1 MSSEKLTVYHSSLSS
16 PSMFIL
22 MSYDYVKLNY
32 KDYELNANKGEHK
45 QPWYLELNKE
55 GSYPIIKDIDGFI
68 TNEGIAIVR
77 YGSMH
82 CFIYLLKE

>member
-1 MSSEKLTVYHSSLSS
+1 MVYHSSLSS

-22 MSYDYVKLNY
+22 MSYDYAGVSYNSY
-32 KDYELNANKGEHK
+32 DLNATKGEHK
-45 QPWYLELNKE
+45 QPWFLEISKD

-77 YGSMH
+77 YGSTY
-82 CFIYLLKE
+82 IR